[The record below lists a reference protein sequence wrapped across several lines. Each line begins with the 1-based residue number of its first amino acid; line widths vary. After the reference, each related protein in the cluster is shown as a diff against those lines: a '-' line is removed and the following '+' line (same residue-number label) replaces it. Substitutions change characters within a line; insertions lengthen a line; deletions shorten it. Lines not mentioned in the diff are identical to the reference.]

1 MAYFNG
7 ERIENAIL
15 KGISGKDIRFKNF
28 AGKQTDYNPEG
39 KRTFS
44 ILLTDE
50 EAEELA
56 SKGWRIKMLEN
67 RKDPEAPDI
76 PIIKVRVSYGVV
88 PPKMYLVT
96 SKKKELLTEE
106 TCMLLDTA
114 EIVKLDIVLSPYV
127 AKMAKDDLASAYVK
141 TAYFTIVEDDPFEDE
156 YAEIGADED
165 GAPLF

>member
-1 MAYFNG
+1 MLQQIIFKGEINMAYFNG

-28 AGKQTDYNPEG
+28 SGKQTDYNPEG

-67 RKDPEAPDI
+67 RN
-76 PIIKVRVSYGVV
+76 
-88 PPKMYLVT
+88 L
-96 SKKKELLTEE
+96 
-106 TCMLLDTA
+106 
-114 EIVKLDIVLSPYV
+114 
-127 AKMAKDDLASAYVK
+127 
-141 TAYFTIVEDDPFEDE
+141 
-156 YAEIGADED
+156 
-165 GAPLF
+165 